1 MSVFFRKS
9 KRRKRLEKEGLAGS
23 KTRRKQDQTIG
34 HAINKSK
41 FISFVILGLVWAFA
55 AALLIVPNKQIFDF
69 YLVENQLA
77 PKTIYSNFD
86 FIFLDKAATIQKQK
100 IVKRNVP
107 LIFEIVPGKCNESFK
122 KAEELLSIITSE
134 NDIERKKL
142 GEKLSISNLSVFS
155 VIMQSKTVENKR
167 NIIERLSSIIYKGVI
182 SPELVKKYSK
192 ENVDICIID
201 KAKQHYRT
209 PQLIKNI
216 YTPDEAATEFA
227 NSIATDYTP
236 QNREVMKKIIY
247 KLALLIIEPNLKYNQ
262 ELTILEQDIEA
273 SSSKN
278 NIYREIK
285 KGDIIIGKGDKVSD
299 LILDKLFAYEKEKS
313 SRDGYSDFWEHF
325 LYNVIISLMIVSV
338 TGLYFFYLYP
348 DIFHSN
354 QKMGITATV
363 IIISIIGIF
372 LADKIFFLF
381 AGEFN
386 VPIYLIT
393 CLLPLG
399 LTAVLLSVLTGVRTA
414 TFSSLLVALV
424 AAIKLDNSSVVIL
437 GMAISC
443 VAGYFVHKS
452 KNYKEYYIKTV
463 LSVSI
468 IYIIVELL
476 GQLNMVIHDPN
487 IIVWIFVICIINGL
501 ITGVVSLAMLF
512 ILESIFQVSTDM
524 SLLSLCDYN
533 HPLLKR
539 LQLEAPGTYHHSLIV
554 ATLAE
559 QAASAIGANPLR
571 ARVFALFHDIG
582 KLAKPEYFT
591 ENNPDSSTRHFTLK
605 PAMSSMV
612 ILNHVKE
619 GVNLAL
625 KYKLSR
631 RIRDAIEQH
640 HGTDLVYYFY
650 KRALETAD
658 GKNSVSEAEYRYP
671 GPKPK
676 EKEIVLVSLADC
688 CEAASR
694 SLTKPTPS
702 KIETLVWEIIRK
714 RIREGQLDNADLTF
728 MELAKAKESIIK
740 TLNSMLH
747 TRVSYTPEEEN
758 DNEGDLFKAAK
769 ENLKN
774 QEKTVKKNGS
784 KNNGVGKA

>member
-1 MSVFFRKS
+1 MSAFFKKS
-9 KRRKRLEKEGLAGS
+9 KKRKKLEREGLASS
-23 KTRRKQDQTIG
+23 KTRLRQDQTIG

-41 FISFVILGLVWAFA
+41 FVSLIILALVWAFSA
-55 AALLIVPNKQIFDF
+55 TLLIVPDKQKFNF

-77 PKTIYSNFD
+77 PNTIYSNFD
-86 FIFLDKAATIQKQK
+86 FLYLDKAATKLKQENA
-100 IVKRNVP
+100 KRNIP
-107 LIFEIVPGKCNESFK
+107 LIFEIETDKCNESLK
-122 KAEELLSIITSE
+122 KAEEIFTLIASDSEAERQKLEKKLSLPNIPITSLASKFKQ
-134 NDIERKKL
+134 DI
-142 GEKLSISNLSVFS
+142 
-155 VIMQSKTVENKR
+155 NKE
-167 NIIERLSSIIYKGVI
+167 NIIGRLSSILYKGII
-182 SPELVKKYSK
+182 SPKVIGKYGND
-192 ENVDICIID
+192 EVEICIIN
-201 KAKQHYRT
+201 KSKQHYREAQPIRKIST
-209 PQLIKNI
+209 P
-216 YTPDEAATEFA
+216 TEAATNFA
-227 NSIATDYTP
+227 NVIATDYTP

-247 KLALLIIEPNLKYNQ
+247 KIALLFIKPNLSYNQ
-262 ELTILEQDIEA
+262 ELTTLEQNLIIK
-273 SSSKN
+273 STKN
-278 NIYREIK
+278 NVYKEVK
-285 KGDIIIGKGDKVSD
+285 KGDIIIGKGDKVSNST
-299 LILDKLFAYEKEKS
+299 LDKLYSFEKEKL
-313 SRDGYSDFWEHF
+313 SRENYSDFWENF
-325 LYNVIISLMIVSV
+325 LYNIIISFMIVTV

-348 DIFHSN
+348 SIFHSN

-363 IIISIIGIF
+363 IIVSIIGIYI
-372 LADKIFFLF
+372 ADKTFLLL
-381 AGEFN
+381 AGEYNFPMSIN
-386 VPIYLIT
+386 T

-424 AAIKLDNSSVVIL
+424 AAIKLDNCFVVIL

-443 VAGYFVHKS
+443 LAGYMVHDA
-452 KNYKEYYIKTV
+452 KNYKKYFIKTV
-463 LSVSI
+463 LAVSM
-468 IYIIVELL
+468 IYIVVELL
-476 GQLNMVIHDPN
+476 GLFNVVLHDPN
-487 IIVWIFVICIINGL
+487 VALWITALSIINGL
-501 ITGVVSLAMLF
+501 VTGVLALAMLF
-512 ILESIFQVSTDM
+512 ILESVFQVSTDM

-591 ENNPDSSTRHFTLK
+591 ENNPDSSSRHFTLK
-605 PAMSSMV
+605 PAISSMV

-631 RIRDAIEQH
+631 KIRDAIEQH

-650 KRALETAD
+650 KRALEESNE
-658 GKNSVSEAEYRYP
+658 KNTVSEAEYRYP

-714 RIREGQLDNADLTF
+714 RVREGQLDNADLTF
-728 MELAKAKESIIK
+728 MELAKARESITK

-747 TRVSYTPEEEN
+747 SRISYTPEEES

-769 ENLKN
+769 ENIKN
-774 QEKTVKKNGS
+774 KEATVQKNGS
-784 KNNGVGKA
+784 KNNGTGKA